1 MPIVKTSITRDNDVA
16 YNDKLFIQAP
26 SVTEFLASGIVDP
39 DPTEEIEIPLC
50 DCEETHQKPQE
61 VIIVDKKG
69 IDLSTGELR
78 PSWPTPDYHRF
89 PKEFN
94 KNLDP
99 SEMNRLQDMHP
110 PVPEPD
116 PTPVTPTPDPTPST
130 PDPSTPTT

>member
-1 MPIVKTSITRDNDVA
+1 MPITKTTITRENDVA

-26 SVTEFLASGIVDP
+26 TVSEFLNAQIEDP
-39 DPTEEIEIPLC
+39 DPMEDIEIPLC

-78 PSWPTPDYHRF
+78 PKWPTPDYHRF

-110 PVPEPD
+110 PVEDTPES
-116 PTPVTPTPDPTPST
+116 TPDPTPST
-130 PDPSTPTT
+130 PDPSTPTS